1 MKLHLHFLQAA
12 GTEDQPKLA
21 FTQFWASKDH
31 AEPVTVTYGEFRP
44 DYQLPHTQRG
54 AKAICQLLLHRQ
66 PLKGELAKSLWDIAR
81 KVSIVSDGTRTV
93 THLQRMFGL
102 KVGTKIP
109 LGIIDY
115 KKRICD
121 IGSDLKNGS
130 IDCFVYSDELSAKQA
145 FLKAK
150 EQAEKVAETNNK
162 ADLPRPLSSTECQQ
176 LGSELLGDVNITK
189 CNVQVMKDSLGD
201 WKDAADPD
209 VLPLT
214 CRDIFRLEL
223 ACDKAAYLYVFWVGS
238 SGESVTPLFPWLPTD
253 PWDDNKA
260 SRWNRPRQ
268 QLVLT
273 DDYMNALP
281 PDGRYLQSSGKKGG
295 ETLVVLAHV
304 KPLSLATL
312 QKHFLGI
319 LPGLK
324 GPIPWRQRR
333 KVEKITLGFVEIV
346 DEGKTSPS
354 STMDYRPAKGPKVDK
369 LTRLLNRVASLPFR
383 VDDPQALVIPT
394 LGG

>member
-1 MKLHLHFLQAA
+1 MKLHLHFLQAT
-12 GTEDQPKLA
+12 GTDDQPKLA
-21 FTQFWASKDH
+21 FTQFWASET
-31 AEPVTVTYGEFRP
+31 AQEPVTVTYGDFRP
-44 DYQLPHTQRG
+44 CPEFPHTIRG
-54 AKAICQLLLHRQ
+54 TKAVCQLFLHRQ
-66 PLKGELAKSLWDIAR
+66 PIKGELAESLWDIAR
-81 KVSIVSDGTRTV
+81 KSSLVSDGTRTV

-102 KVGTKIP
+102 GVGNKIP
-109 LGIIDY
+109 LGIINY
-115 KKRICD
+115 KRHICD
-121 IGSDLKNGS
+121 IGSDLKKGTINT
-130 IDCFVYSDELSAKQA
+130 FVYSDESSAEQA
-145 FLKAK
+145 FLETTKQPTKVGEATG
-150 EQAEKVAETNNK
+150 QAEQPK
-162 ADLPRPLSSTECQQ
+162 PLTSTECQQ
-176 LGSELLGDVNITK
+176 LGSDLLGDVRITK

-304 KPLSLATL
+304 KPLSRATL

-383 VDDPQALVIPT
+383 VDDAQALVIPT
-394 LGG
+394 LG